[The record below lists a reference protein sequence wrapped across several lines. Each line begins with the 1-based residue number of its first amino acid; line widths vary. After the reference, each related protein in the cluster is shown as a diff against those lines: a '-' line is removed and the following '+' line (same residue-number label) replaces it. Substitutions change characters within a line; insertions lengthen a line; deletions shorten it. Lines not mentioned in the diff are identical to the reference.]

1 MATRIGMTLDA
12 NNEKCI
18 LIRTRTEDLLRLER
32 IFKGLSHCLTEFYLS
47 EIISLENEEEFSIKL
62 INGTENVGLE
72 QTKPNHLEW
81 KQRSET
87 WYIFKEILTMMYRNS
102 NEGIHFELT
111 RDIRNQDRTK
121 ILIYWEKQ

>member
-1 MATRIGMTLDA
+1 MTTKIGTILDE

-32 IFKGLSHCLTEFYLS
+32 IFKGLSHCLIEFYLS
-47 EIISLENEEEFSIKL
+47 GVISLENEEVFSIKL
-62 INGTENVGLE
+62 VNSIDNVGLE
-72 QTKPNHLEW
+72 QTKPNYFEW
-81 KQRSET
+81 RERSET

-111 RDIRNQDRTK
+111 RDIKNQNGTK
-121 ILIYWEKQ
+121 ILIYWER